1 MKLQRSH
8 VKIINSFL
16 SLALLLTATLA
27 NTSVA
32 RADTDYWLKAWTTV
46 GSAGTIDEA
55 DTSKI
60 VLQGSTISF
69 PEILPPASKDSAK
82 DSAAAIGFP
91 LETVTAVVRYNVVA
105 TDNLL
110 EGGTHL
116 GLRSRFRDDG
126 NNAQV
131 ILRLI
136 EVNIETG
143 ASTNILTLDSN
154 SFAANAGYQAQSVST
169 FIGNRI
175 DFFQN
180 AYFIEA
186 TLIQKKSPIAL
197 IGGRPGISVI
207 QLNRFTPIL

>member
-1 MKLQRSH
+1 MKLQRNH
-8 VKIINSFL
+8 AKIINCFL

-32 RADTDYWLKAWTTV
+32 RADDFYWLKAWTTV
-46 GSAGTIDEA
+46 GSAGTVDEA
-55 DTSKI
+55 DAGKI
-60 VLQGSTISF
+60 VLQGSTIGF
-69 PEILPPASKDSAK
+69 PEILPPTKQQSAFEV
-82 DSAAAIGFP
+82 GLP

-110 EGGTHL
+110 EGGTNL

-143 ASTNILTLDSN
+143 ASSIVLTLDSN
-154 SFAANAGYQAQSVST
+154 AFTANTNYQAQSVST
-169 FIGNRI
+169 FIGNRM

-186 TLIQKKSPIAL
+186 TLIQKRSPIAA

-207 QLNRFTPIL
+207 QLNRFTPIF

>member
-1 MKLQRSH
+1 MKLQSSH
-8 VKIINSFL
+8 LKTINWFL
-16 SLALLLTATLA
+16 SLALLLTTVLI
-27 NTSVA
+27 NTSAA
-32 RADTDYWLKAWTTV
+32 RADDDVWLKAWTTV

-55 DTSKI
+55 DTGKL
-60 VLQGSTISF
+60 VLSGSTVAF
-69 PEILPPASKDSAK
+69 PELLPPISTAFALVNP
-82 DSAAAIGFP
+82 FP

-110 EGGTHL
+110 EGGTNL

-131 ILRLI
+131 VLRLI
-136 EVNIETG
+136 EVNIQTG
-143 ASTNILTLDSN
+143 ASAVVLTLDSN
-154 SFAANAGYQAQSVST
+154 NFSPDANYQTQSVST
-169 FIGNRI
+169 PIGSRMN
-175 DFFQN
+175 FLEN

-197 IGGRPGISVI
+197 FGGKPGISVI

>member
-8 VKIINSFL
+8 AKIINCFL

-46 GSAGTIDEA
+46 GSAGTVDEA
-55 DTSKI
+55 DTGKI
-60 VLQGSTISF
+60 VLQGSTIGF
-69 PEILPPASKDSAK
+69 PEPSTTTQQSAF
-82 DSAAAIGFP
+82 AIGLP

-105 TDNLL
+105 TDGLF
-110 EGGTHL
+110 EAGTHL
-116 GLRSRFRDDG
+116 GMRSRFRDDG

-143 ASTNILTLDSN
+143 ASSLILTLDSN
-154 SFAANAGYQAQSVST
+154 AFTANANYQTQSVST

-175 DFFQN
+175 NFQEN

-186 TLIQKKSPIAL
+186 TLIQKRSPISVF
-197 IGGRPGISVI
+197 GGKPGISVI
-207 QLNRFTPIL
+207 QLSRFTPIF